1 MAHERKNMELI
12 KVAIVFVVILVLLN
26 KRLPLFLGMLA
37 GTVLLVLFFGIDI
50 MTALTTGGQSMIAW
64 STWEVVIALYV
75 ITLLQRT
82 LEKRQH
88 LQLAQNSLNGLI
100 KDRRFNAGLASVFI
114 GMMPS
119 AAAVT
124 ICGQIMDDTA
134 GKYLTKEEKAFC
146 ATYYRHLPE
155 GVLPTFPLIIIACT
169 LSGVP
174 VGSFLLV
181 MLPMVAVLFALGFLF
196 YLRKVPKVDAESASV
211 NQNISKAE
219 NLKNLAKSL
228 WTIFFAILVIIVF
241 GLPTWLAV
249 VGVILVSIFV
259 NKFKP
264 EELKEMVISAFEW
277 KPLLGTIFVFVFKDM
292 LVATGLLEIL
302 PDYFAMLPIPAFL
315 TLALLFFFGTLV
327 ASSTAVG
334 SAFIPLAFSMIP
346 DGGVVLLVLLMGFSY
361 AAAQMSPTHV
371 CLAVIMEYFGVTMG
385 SVIKKTLPVVGS
397 YCVILLG
404 YYLLIGLF

>member
-1 MAHERKNMELI
+1 MRGKTMELI
-12 KVAIVFVVILVLLN
+12 KVAIVFIVILVLLN

-37 GTVLLVLFFGIDI
+37 GTVLLVLFFGIDLV
-50 MTALTTGGQSMIAW
+50 TALTTGGQSMIAW

-82 LEKRQH
+82 LEKRKH

-100 KDRRFNAGLASVFI
+100 KDRRFNAGLASMFI

-146 ATYYRHLPE
+146 ATYYRHIPE

-174 VGSFLLV
+174 VGSFLII

-196 YLRKVPKVDAESASV
+196 YMRKVPKVDEEAGAS
-211 NQNISKAE
+211 QTQTKSKSE

-249 VGVILVSIFV
+249 VGVILISIFV
-259 NKFKP
+259 NKFNMD
-264 EELKEMVISAFEW
+264 ELKEMVISAFEW
-277 KPLLGTIFVFVFKDM
+277 KPLLGTVFVFVFKDM
-292 LVATGLLEIL
+292 LVATGLL
-302 PDYFAMLPIPAFL
+302 
-315 TLALLFFFGTLV
+315 
-327 ASSTAVG
+327 
-334 SAFIPLAFSMIP
+334 
-346 DGGVVLLVLLMGFSY
+346 
-361 AAAQMSPTHV
+361 
-371 CLAVIMEYFGVTMG
+371 
-385 SVIKKTLPVVGS
+385 
-397 YCVILLG
+397 
-404 YYLLIGLF
+404 